1 MNADVS
7 SLLLRDAKFFSS
19 ADVEVLLKTR
29 VAKIDFKTKTAFSQE
44 GTVID
49 FRSVATSELFIRARR
64 EKRNARALTLVYMHA
79 IALTDVCVR
88 NSTNTFKS
96 ICWCGVNR

>member
-7 SLLLRDAKFFSS
+7 SLLLRDAKFFSA

-29 VAKIDFKTKTAFSQE
+29 IAKIDFKAKTAFSQE

-49 FRSVATSELFIRARR
+49 FRSVTRARGSSSD
-64 EKRNARALTLVYMHA
+64 AQ
-79 IALTDVCVR
+79 
-88 NSTNTFKS
+88 S
-96 ICWCGVNR
+96 